1 MGFQLK
7 KEGQEIVFFKNRNR
21 YIILACNGNS
31 TVKIKVLKMQA
42 EVENFRGK
50 VFEEA
55 KRDEIRTQVYIVVGL
70 RQDYSLIQYN
80 KKKAKDLSTDAQIT
94 RFYGGNIWTLYV
106 IFSVKKEIHQLTSG
120 GKRRDFRFVGRGDW
134 KTDEYK

>member
-1 MGFQLK
+1 MQRKELK
-7 KEGQEIVFFKNRNR
+7 TVNKATYSRSFVKGEQRNGVLAEKEGQEIVFFKNRNR

-70 RQDYSLIQYN
+70 R
-80 KKKAKDLSTDAQIT
+80 
-94 RFYGGNIWTLYV
+94 
-106 IFSVKKEIHQLTSG
+106 
-120 GKRRDFRFVGRGDW
+120 
-134 KTDEYK
+134 